1 MPFSRYL
8 NGFSANKKPSP
19 KRVPICQNALNFLL
33 PPIRCIFGLTRED
46 TKAHRERGVGT
57 DDQYGIKRIIS
68 TNYWHRHKSHKSI
81 GSGLLESVYHRCME
95 IEFKKAE
102 IPFESEIFFPVFY
115 DGQKIESGYR
125 LDMLVDKRIV
135 VELKSVEHIT
145 DVHKSQTL
153 SYIRMG
159 KFELGLLLK
168 FQRACSKK
176 TEFID
181 L

>member
-1 MPFSRYL
+1 MT
-8 NGFSANKKPSP
+8 NT
-19 KRVPICQNALNFLL
+19 ALNELSAQ
-33 PPIRCIFGLTRED
+33 II
-46 TKAHRERGVGT
+46 
-57 DDQYGIKRIIS
+57 GIAIKI
-68 TNYWHRHKSHKSI
+68 HKSI

-159 KFELGLLLK
+159 KFELGLLLNFK
-168 FQRACSKK
+168 EPVLKNGIYR
-176 TEFID
+176 FINSATSAETPRT
-181 L
+181 LREATQ